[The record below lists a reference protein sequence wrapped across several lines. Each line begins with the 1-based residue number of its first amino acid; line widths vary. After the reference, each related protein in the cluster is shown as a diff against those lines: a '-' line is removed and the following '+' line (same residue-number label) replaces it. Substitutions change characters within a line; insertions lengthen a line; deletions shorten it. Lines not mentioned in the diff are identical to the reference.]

1 MEGSAKPPSSLRAR
15 SSPRA
20 STSPEPQHKQDSASK
35 RRLASLRPSLANR
48 TNGTVAATSAPAT
61 SAGAR
66 TKSPTAACSSQGG
79 RSLSKLS
86 PKQSAAA
93 APSKN
98 DVLDSGSDSDSD
110 DHYGF
115 VKVDR
120 WNPPP
125 EPTMPA
131 FKPTI
136 SQSTM
141 NPSPSSPSSSL
152 PSFASAAR
160 NSNIMARVRS
170 TIRAAVTPA
179 TPVIAALSHTPTEGA
194 TANQPADASS
204 SSSSG
209 SDDNDEDSNGI
220 ATKSAASLSDE
231 EISDVLDETELQ
243 LIEAMEDTQIVD
255 AKGSSGNRALPKNT
269 SLMSSPPRK
278 GLSWMGLGD
287 ISPNNRVTYA
297 DSLKERFAVSQKR
310 TGTTV
315 KVSTGECDSDSSS
328 SNSSDSGGSDREQ
341 RTASTIPIAAPVA
354 AHTHQPL
361 PRAIVPN
368 PLPPIQSPSLG
379 PPTMARAQIATTT
392 SEAAGSS
399 STNARSDLFE
409 SRNVDSGADLAR
421 PASVPLDSV
430 EFVAPGVT
438 KKTAMSLLCR
448 VLDID
453 GPIIQQKMVEFLLI
467 DGVIASLIGFITHCQ
482 GSMYSPSPT
491 SQTAPCSPSLCHEA
505 GASCSPDSGC
515 CNLPT
520 SAAAAVAATADAA
533 SHESVPSQ
541 HVQPGHDSA
550 ASPGVANDK
559 KDLPLG
565 VLHEFEVRSQHR
577 ARLQRQ
583 RNRSAGLTDVDLR
596 RGYNAVQMLA
606 TREQFSRRVME
617 AKLAVIVPCL
627 MAVFHKDSL
636 GSFHHACLL
645 LEHCFTISPLR
656 TTRLLLYQQ
665 NPPSRWWSLSESV
678 AKGHAPICDILPYLS
693 EPCVQRLFLKA
704 EFGVWTGRLMTSL
717 NLMPN
722 DALVVSDELS
732 RMGLASVAG
741 ALSGGAASDDSPTGQ
756 TQSQQRAKSLQL
768 VRNRFQQLN
777 RGRFF
782 GHILELIEDPDPYVS
797 EGVAEFM
804 AFMINDCSTFYGFNI
819 LFKPICDSELPVR
832 RLAQLIAN
840 SPAQRLSAQAKAA
853 TRLLHSLLTK
863 TACQYGLRTREAQ
876 GIRDPEMHPRG
887 SQVLLQVGQAARS
900 ALESFLPGL
909 FATVTGLQGSTDLT
923 SNSAFNRRASVE
935 SLRLPEYEE
944 ADPDFD
950 TDGTEAAASD
960 ANAEADADGEIEGD
974 DDDSCSSGS
983 GSSNEADDLEGI
995 SPSGDMEFA
1004 QRFYGD
1010 NISAGYLTDDHEHD
1024 SYNDNDAHVA
1034 DLRNSAAALFNHATY
1049 PESIG
1054 SGSISSSLSPSST
1067 LSASPMAVASSTP
1080 NQPTDMYLGERLDAE
1095 DLSLLVSLPKPD
1107 INRLNLLRL
1116 CVDVLRE
1123 TSDIDEIVGWIDLRV
1138 WRALSTWFLNHPHNN
1153 MLHMAV
1159 YQLISIVTL
1168 ETVRLRRSHRRLVSD
1183 PRKQQASAGPNKSA
1197 LGGASAA
1204 GEGYVSTAKSRG
1216 SGDNSSG
1223 NGGGNPLAAGGTSF
1237 GSGPEVCQ
1245 LESRAQAAAK
1255 RRARRRRAMAERIRR
1270 DESTNCDN
1278 ILTYLIEQNQWV
1290 DKLVRRAVSPS
1301 FDGAHGFISLILNTL
1316 RLAVQVDRR
1325 RPVASSLMQKR
1336 AERHQSSENTHA
1348 EPSPSKHIFAH
1359 TGLDPWSAGDIDV
1372 SKGRGGFSDD
1382 EVPDDDVLMPDM
1394 AYHDPETRHRLSE
1407 YPTYRLQRWEI
1418 TLLYSPAFRAHLRR
1432 LRKQA
1437 ERMARKPDE
1446 FRLCD
1451 QSRADIS
1458 QSGTGIR
1465 PVPFFSP
1472 QKVKPPVSLDNQ
1484 EIKKKQLQ
1492 INVGLLLGNNR
1503 RLAVPAT
1510 SSSSSSSATASS
1522 SSSAAA
1528 TATAIAAA
1536 SAVSGK
1542 SASPPIDEVGVDLDS
1557 LFARMLG
1564 FTEDLVE
1571 LPLRVASD
1579 ETASCKTGKFSGLAS
1594 KGGIDGSALSDEN
1607 SDEEKKPRREKRSAS
1622 GSSGPTT
1629 RKQGVGTGSGGKA
1642 GSLRK
1647 KKSKPVA
1654 SVTSTG
1660 ALEALVSSSVS
1671 GILEDITPET
1681 AEEAAEALCS
1691 ALASDGVGGSNG
1703 SGAAAKCAP
1712 GLRSRKKTV
1721 PASGSVRR
1729 RRARLHHKSS
1739 SSSLGGSPAPISTA
1753 ASPSTAFNP
1762 APAYLAADGHL
1773 DKTATSAVVVGTDL
1787 PQATAGGLAVS
1798 LKALDI

>member
-1 MEGSAKPPSSLRAR
+1 
-15 SSPRA
+15 
-20 STSPEPQHKQDSASK
+20 
-35 RRLASLRPSLANR
+35 
-48 TNGTVAATSAPAT
+48 
-61 SAGAR
+61 
-66 TKSPTAACSSQGG
+66 GG

-86 PKQSAAA
+86 PKQSAATV
-93 APSKN
+93 PNKN

-120 WNPPP
+120 WNLPS

-136 SQSTM
+136 SQSAM
-141 NPSPSSPSSSL
+141 NSSPSSSHAPL
-152 PSFASAAR
+152 PSPSSSSPSFASSAR

-179 TPVIAALSHTPTEGA
+179 TPVTAALSHTPAEGA
-194 TANQPADASS
+194 ASNQPADASS
-204 SSSSG
+204 SSSSSD
-209 SDDNDEDSNGI
+209 SDDNDEDSGDI
-220 ATKSAASLSDE
+220 ATNPAASLSDE

-255 AKGSSGNRALPKNT
+255 AKDSGGNRAQPKNT

-310 TGTTV
+310 TGTTI
-315 KVSTGECDSDSSS
+315 KISTGECDSDSSS

-341 RTASTIPIAAPVA
+341 RAANAVPIAAPVA

-361 PRAIVPN
+361 PRAMAPN
-368 PLPPIQSPSLG
+368 PLPPTQSPSLG
-379 PPTMARAQIATTT
+379 PPTMARSQTATTT

-409 SRNVDSGADLAR
+409 SRNADSGADLAR

-482 GSMYSPSPT
+482 GSIYSPSPT

-505 GASCSPDSGC
+505 GASCSPDAGC

-520 SAAAAVAATADAA
+520 SATAAAAAA
-533 SHESVPSQ
+533 SHEPVPSQ
-541 HVQPGHDSA
+541 HVQPGHNSA

-665 NPPSRWWSLSESV
+665 NPPSRWWALSEAV

-741 ALSGGAASDDSPTGQ
+741 ALGGGAASDDSPAGQ

-819 LFKPICDSELPVR
+819 LFKPIYDSELPVR
-832 RLAQLIAN
+832 RLAQLIVN
-840 SPAQRLSAQAKAA
+840 SPAQRLSPQAKAA

-863 TACQYGLRTREAQ
+863 TTCQYGLRMREAQ

-960 ANAEADADGEIEGD
+960 ANGEADADGEVEG

-983 GSSNEADDLEGI
+983 GSGNEADDLEGT
-995 SPSGDMEFA
+995 SPPSDIEFA

-1024 SYNDNDAHVA
+1024 GYNDNDAHVA

-1067 LSASPMAVASSTP
+1067 LSASPVAVASSTP

-1159 YQLISIVTL
+1159 YQLVSIVTL
-1168 ETVRLRRSHRRLVSD
+1168 ETVRLRRTHRRLVAD
-1183 PRKQQASAGPNKSA
+1183 PRKQQASAGPTKPA
-1197 LGGASAA
+1197 LGGAAAA
-1204 GEGYVSTAKSRG
+1204 GEGYGSTAKSRG

-1223 NGGGNPLAAGGTSF
+1223 SGNGGGNVLTAGGTSF
-1237 GSGPEVCQ
+1237 GSGPEACQ
-1245 LESRAQAAAK
+1245 PESRAQASAK

-1325 RPVASSLMQKR
+1325 RPVASSLAQKR
-1336 AERHQSSENTHA
+1336 AERQQSGGNTHA
-1348 EPSPSKHIFAH
+1348 EPSPSKHVFANA
-1359 TGLDPWSAGDIDV
+1359 GLDPWSTGDIDV
-1372 SKGRGGFSDD
+1372 SKSRGGFSDD
-1382 EVPDDDVLMPDM
+1382 EVPDDDALMPDM
-1394 AYHDPETRHRLSE
+1394 AYHDPETRHRRSE

-1458 QSGTGIR
+1458 QSGTGSR

-1510 SSSSSSSATASS
+1510 PSSSSSSATASS

-1528 TATAIAAA
+1528 AATANTA
-1536 SAVSGK
+1536 SDK

-1571 LPLRVASD
+1571 LPLCIASD
-1579 ETASCKTGKFSGLAS
+1579 EVGNCKAGKLAGLAS
-1594 KGGIDGSALSDEN
+1594 KGGIDGSALSDES
-1607 SDEEKKPRREKRSAS
+1607 SDDEKKPRREKRSVG
-1622 GSSGPTT
+1622 GSSGATT
-1629 RKQGVGTGSGGKA
+1629 RKQVTGSGGKA
-1642 GSLRK
+1642 SSLRK

-1654 SVTSTG
+1654 SVTSAGT
-1660 ALEALVSSSVS
+1660 LEALVSSSVS

-1681 AEEAAEALCS
+1681 AEEAAEALSS
-1691 ALASDGVGGSNG
+1691 ALTGDGAGGSNG
-1703 SGAAAKCAP
+1703 ATAKYAA
-1712 GLRSRKKTV
+1712 GLRSRKKTA

-1739 SSSLGGSPAPISTA
+1739 SSSLGGSPAPVSTA
-1753 ASPSTAFNP
+1753 ASPPTTFDP
-1762 APAYLAADGHL
+1762 AAMYLATDGHL
-1773 DKTATSAVVVGTDL
+1773 DKAVTSAATAAVVGADL
-1787 PQATAGGLAVS
+1787 PQATAGGLAAS